1 MVDVVEIGALGALHA
16 FLGAYPD
23 SAHAHVVRG
32 LEVDRDVVG
41 EGGAGRVDVVP
52 PSMAIAQGGVES
64 GWGTSV
70 AARVGNSLFGQIQSV
85 GRHSVAVPWRP
96 GSGMPQPFSN
106 VGEAAEAYVINL
118 NTHPAYSAFRN
129 ERAAMRNRG
138 ESPDGYQLVWQLLRY
153 SEMGGEYVRFVRLI
167 MRENS
172 LADFDRAR
180 LSGF

>member
-1 MVDVVEIGALGALHA
+1 MVGILLLPEGQPLLVGQQRAAGDLVPAVPWLH
-16 FLGAYPD
+16 LPITTGYDRYPELLID
-23 SAHAHVVRG
+23 EKSILLNDLA
-32 LEVDRDVVG
+32 DRYDTTADKID
-41 EGGAGRVDVVP
+41 ELLKRVDIVP

-129 ERAAMRNRG
+129 ERAAMRKRVPHILVTTP
-138 ESPDGYQLVWQLLRY
+138 ESLYVLLG
-153 SEMGGEYVRFVRLI
+153 SE
-167 MRENS
+167 
-172 LADFDRAR
+172 
-180 LSGF
+180 